1 MVLSYEHVQERLF
14 SDNMSLRPSRENFN
28 LVSFVVNHCLFAC
41 LALYFINVLCFFSH
55 TFVSY
60 RKITPLPVFFCFHSL
75 VQEILLCTLPMGVG
89 GGELGRGLRGHF
101 QNRFNFYLDSVYAL
115 F

>member
-41 LALYFINVLCFFSH
+41 LALYFITVFFFFPH

-60 RKITPLPVFFCFHSL
+60 RKINPLPVLFCFHSL
-75 VQEILLCTLPMGVG
+75 AQEILPCTIPMGVG
-89 GGELGRGLRGHF
+89 SGELGGWWPTRSF
-101 QNRFNFYLDSVYAL
+101 PEQI
-115 F
+115 